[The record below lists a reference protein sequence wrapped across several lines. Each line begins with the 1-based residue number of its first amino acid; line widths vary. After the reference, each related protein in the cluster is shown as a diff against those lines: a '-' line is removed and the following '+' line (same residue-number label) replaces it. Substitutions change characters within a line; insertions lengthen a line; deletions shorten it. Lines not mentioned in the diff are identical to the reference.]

1 MNPIVSY
8 ISPQWW
14 RINTYKHCMNNVL
27 PSVTKKL
34 KIREEKYTTECCEVG
49 LQKDFHEK
57 IFNHLWAIL
66 CLIPS
71 MFEVVTTLCTL
82 IRVQL
87 DNVDNMKSHLE
98 KSSITLITGSWRST
112 YHLFDCFSFQECY
125 STHVYNSLLYWVMH
139 PSPVTYHTSPN
150 QFWIIAL
157 LISNSKNTKR
167 TDEKFHFFHQNLI
180 LICTVPHLAVL
191 RRAPYE
197 LNY

>member
-112 YHLFDCFSFQECY
+112 YHLFDFFFPRMLFYPCLQQSPILSYASITRHLSHISKSVLNHCVVDIKLKKY
-125 STHVYNSLLYWVMH
+125 KTNWRKISLLSSEFDLDMYGTTF
-139 PSPVTYHTSPN
+139 S
-150 QFWIIAL
+150 
-157 LISNSKNTKR
+157 
-167 TDEKFHFFHQNLI
+167 
-180 LICTVPHLAVL
+180 CT
-191 RRAPYE
+191 RAPYE